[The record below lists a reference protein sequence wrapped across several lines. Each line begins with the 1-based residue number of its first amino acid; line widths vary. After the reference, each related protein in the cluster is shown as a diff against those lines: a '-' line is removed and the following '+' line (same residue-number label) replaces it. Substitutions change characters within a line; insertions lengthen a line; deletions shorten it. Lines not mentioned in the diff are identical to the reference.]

1 MNSAEIKTSIQ
12 NRLSL
17 ADLDEMQKCRQSPVY
32 FYNKYVRKEWEKEL
46 IEQEYS
52 DFAKKAESLRNRTPR
67 YWDHAVY
74 PMAHNDEINFNK

>member
-46 IEQEYS
+46 TEQEYS
-52 DFAKKAESLRNRTPR
+52 DFAKEVESLRNTPPQ
-67 YWDHAVY
+67 YWEHATY
-74 PMAHNDEINFNK
+74 PMMK